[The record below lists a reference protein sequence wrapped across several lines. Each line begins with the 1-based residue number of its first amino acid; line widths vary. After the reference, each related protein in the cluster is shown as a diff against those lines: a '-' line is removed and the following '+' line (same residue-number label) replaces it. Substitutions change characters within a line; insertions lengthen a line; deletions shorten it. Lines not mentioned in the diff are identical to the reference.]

1 MGTMSGSLLANTEN
15 VPRVLRS
22 RRQVSVTRSPTDVRL
37 ILRATAFAARK
48 HSEQRRMDAS
58 ASPYI
63 NHPIALA
70 KILAEEGGVADP
82 LVIAAAL
89 LHDTIEDTQ
98 TTYRE
103 LRGAFGDTVAEIV
116 AEVTDTKWLGK
127 ATRKKLQV
135 TRAPRASKGAKLV
148 KLADKI
154 ANLRDMLASPPAGWS
169 LERRREYFDWAKT
182 VVDQLRGTNAK
193 LERKF
198 DQIYR
203 RRP

>member
-1 MGTMSGSLLANTEN
+1 MARTRTDLQL
-15 VPRVLRS
+15 VLR
-22 RRQVSVTRSPTDVRL
+22 
-37 ILRATAFAARK
+37 AAAFAARK
-48 HSEQRRMDAS
+48 HSEQRRKDAS

-70 KILAEEGGVADP
+70 KILAEEGGVTDP
-82 LVIAAAL
+82 RVIAAAL

-98 TTYRE
+98 TSLRE
-103 LRGAFGDTVAEIV
+103 LSGEFGDTVAGIV
-116 AEVTDTKWLGK
+116 AEVSDTKWLGV

-135 TRAPRASKGAKLV
+135 TKTPRASKGAKLV

-154 ANLRDMLASPPAGWS
+154 ANVRDMLARPPAGWS
-169 LERRREYFDWAKT
+169 IERRREYFDWAKT

-193 LERKF
+193 LERRF